1 LVLRISR
8 SSRRRSSLKRLCSD
22 GAQIR
27 THLSTGLARLDG
39 CRRSG
44 RSVSCTEDK
53 ASYRRRD
60 AEAFQ
65 YTPAAQAQAPTAAED
80 AAPQPKQKDEERSP
94 EGIPGV
100 HVTGLPPPYSKE
112 AIYYPGSKEEHV
124 NAEDEIIQDNAA
136 CLLQHSSCTTFVPGS
151 ECCHKSPLHV
161 ECECDI
167 GQAQYNR
174 TVAEAQDRLAIAH
187 LGICGALVSQDSRWK
202 ICHQGSHNV
211 TSQRS
216 VAHVQG
222 WLAASLHTV
231 RCGRTSTAACIAE
244 A

>member
-1 LVLRISR
+1 M

-22 GAQIR
+22 RPQIC
-27 THLSTGLARLDG
+27 THLSTGLPRLDG

-44 RSVSCTEDK
+44 RSVGCTEDK
-53 ASYRRRD
+53 AGYGRRN

-65 YTPAAQAQAPTAAED
+65 DTPAAQAQAPTAAED

-100 HVTGLPPPYSKE
+100 HITGLPPPYSKK
-112 AIYYPGSKEEHV
+112 AIYYSGSKEEHV

-136 CLLQHSSCTTFVPGS
+136 CLLQHGSCTTFVPRS

-161 ECECDI
+161 ERECNI

-174 TVAEAQDRLAIAH
+174 AVAEVQDRSRLAIAH
-187 LGICGALVSQDSRWK
+187 LGICGALVGQDSRWK
-202 ICHQGSHNV
+202 VCHQGSHDIA
-211 TSQRS
+211 SQRS
-216 VAHVQG
+216 VADIQG
-222 WLAASLHTV
+222 WLAASLHTI
-231 RCGRTSTAACIAE
+231 RSGRTSTAASIAE